1 MDMVLNELCALTN
14 APAQKKVVFLR
25 SQNRNP
31 WAAQSRTG
39 SLSGRS
45 QHWKETLLRGRQ
57 CPRLRH
63 QSHRSPA
70 RIHLGPFWNCPALSA
85 THVRLRRCLWT
96 NWSFDYFFLKNW
108 LLVTWP
114 APGATVSPRRSKELV
129 EETDITE
136 IQKAAPR
143 RRRSGHSNFRAKN
156 LHWAVTTFTYT
167 RRAGRAALGRG
178 CSGVGLLS
186 GPAREAQCCP
196 TSRTQGLRL
205 LSRRCRWGCTTASHW
220 VLPLRTVCGSKEE
233 LCIFKKNSNLTRKL
247 CLRSK
252 AD

>member
-167 RRAGRAALGRG
+167 RRAAGLLWGGAALGRG
-178 CSGVGLLS
+178 CSRARHGKRSAARRAEHKDSDSCPDGAGEGAQQLLTGYFRYVQFAAVKKS
-186 GPAREAQCCP
+186 CA
-196 TSRTQGLRL
+196 SLKKTQ
-205 LSRRCRWGCTTASHW
+205 T
-220 VLPLRTVCGSKEE
+220 
-233 LCIFKKNSNLTRKL
+233 
-247 CLRSK
+247 
-252 AD
+252 